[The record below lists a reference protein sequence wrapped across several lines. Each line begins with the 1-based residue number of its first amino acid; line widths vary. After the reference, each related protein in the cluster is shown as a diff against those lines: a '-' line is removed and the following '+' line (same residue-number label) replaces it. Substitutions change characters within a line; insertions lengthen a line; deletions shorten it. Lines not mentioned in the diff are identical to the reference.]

1 MFYGK
6 REKEMEKVLSEI
18 WNITQ
23 PILRAAVCGDAI
35 SDECREKLSPQTLK
49 AVYKFTKKYNI
60 AQIAAFA
67 LLNDERIEID
77 GEVEAAFKKSL
88 FLAATLCEQMDYEY
102 NRIGKAFDEEQIPY
116 IPLKGTVLRKYY
128 RESWMRTSSDTDILV
143 KAEDIERAKKTLTEK
158 LKYTLTGGTAHDI
171 SLSSPGNIHT
181 EIHYEL
187 IETNRAAK
195 SSKILLNVWE
205 SSAPL
210 GNTYCYAMSD
220 EMFYFYHI
228 AHMAKHFENG
238 GCGIRPFI
246 DLWILNHRI
255 DFEREKREK
264 MLNEGG
270 LLKFAK
276 ACEEL
281 SEVWFGSAK
290 ANEITQAL
298 ERYLLN
304 GGMYGTVENMVA
316 VQKNQDGGRMQY
328 IFHRLFLPFA
338 QLKNIYPVLKKH
350 KWLMPLMQ
358 VRRWIKM
365 ITSGR
370 MNRTVWELRSLNEN
384 ENENSEMNELLEKLG
399 LNNKK

>member
-49 AVYKFTKKYNI
+49 AVYNFTKKYNI

-67 LLNDERIEID
+67 LLNDERIKID

-143 KAEDIERAKKTLTEK
+143 KAEDIGRAKKTLTEK